1 LGKKKALVL
10 SGMIGTLDGGVTLV
24 AQGWGIGWAKFGD
37 PDLHINVVFQAMIP
51 SQSLKIGFDAM
62 EVMHTDEEV

>member
-1 LGKKKALVL
+1 LGKNKALVL

-24 AQGWGIGWAKFGD
+24 AQGWGIGGAKFGD

-51 SQSLKIGFDAM
+51 SLKIGFDAM